1 MEKERGAKIIAI
13 VALLIAVVGLTVG
26 YAAYS
31 STLTINGTATVD
43 PASWKVNFG
52 YKTGNSLTGTIKG
65 HATETTAPTL
75 ADTTISGFDVTLK
88 APGDSVTYNFLIK
101 NSGTLNARLAN
112 FTMGTLTCAPNEGS
126 NISPEDATKLCGEL
140 KYTLTYAGA
149 GGSTITT
156 GEILNPNNSK
166 ELELKLEWPSA
177 STLSVSD
184 DVKVTIGTTTFVYEQ
199 AE

>member
-1 MEKERGAKIIAI
+1 MEKERGAKVIAI

-52 YKTGNSLTGTIKG
+52 YKTGTTSLTGTTTG

-112 FTMGTLTCAPNEGS
+112 FTMGTLTCAPNASGS
-126 NISPEDATKLCGEL
+126 ISQEDATELCGEL
-140 KYTLTYAGA
+140 KYTLTYADD
-149 GGSTITT
+149 STITT
-156 GEILNPNNSK
+156 GTPLNSNDSK
-166 ELELKLEWPSA
+166 ELKLKLEWPSA

-184 DVKVTIGTTTFVYEQ
+184 DVKVTIGTTTFLYQQ
-199 AE
+199 A

>member
-52 YKTGNSLTGTIKG
+52 YKTGDSLTGTIKG

-101 NSGTLNARLAN
+101 NSGTLNAKLAN
-112 FTMGTLTCAPNEGS
+112 FTMGTLTCAPNDGS
-126 NISPEDATKLCGEL
+126 SISQEDATKLCGEL
-140 KYTLTYAGA
+140 KYTLAYAD
-149 GGSTITT
+149 GSTITT
-156 GEILNPNNSK
+156 GTTLNANDSK

-199 AE
+199 A

>member
-101 NSGTLNARLAN
+101 NSGTLNAKLAN
-112 FTMGTLTCAPNEGS
+112 FTMGTLTCAPNAS
-126 NISPEDATKLCGEL
+126 SKISPEDATKLCGEL
-140 KYTLTYAGA
+140 KYTLAYAD
-149 GGSTITT
+149 GSTITT
-156 GEILNPNNSK
+156 DTTLDAGDSK
-166 ELELKLEWPSA
+166 ELVLKLEWPST

-184 DVKVTIGTTTFVYEQ
+184 DVKVTIGTTTFVYQQ
-199 AE
+199 A

>member
-1 MEKERGAKIIAI
+1 MEKERGAKVIAI

-31 STLTINGTATVD
+31 STLTINGTANVD

-52 YKTGNSLTGTIKG
+52 YKTGDSLTGTING
-65 HATETTAPTL
+65 HATENTAPTL

-126 NISPEDATKLCGEL
+126 KISPEDATKLCGEL

-156 GEILNPNNSK
+156 GDILNPNNSK

>member
-1 MEKERGAKIIAI
+1 MEKERGAKVIAI

-31 STLTINGTATVD
+31 STLNINGTANVD

-75 ADTTISGFDVTLK
+75 EDTTISGFDVTLK

-101 NSGTLNARLAN
+101 NSGTLNAKLAS
-112 FTMGTLTCAPNEGS
+112 FTMGTLTCAPNAS
-126 NISPEDATKLCGEL
+126 SSISPEDATKLCGEL
-140 KYTLTYAGA
+140 KYTLTYADD
-149 GGSTITT
+149 STITT
-156 GEILNPNNSK
+156 GTPLNSNDSK
-166 ELELKLEWPSA
+166 ELKLKLEWPSA

>member
-43 PASWKVNFG
+43 PASWKVNFD
-52 YKTGNSLTGTIKG
+52 YKTGDSLTGTTTG

-101 NSGTLNARLAN
+101 NSGTLNAELAN
-112 FTMGTLTCAPNEGS
+112 FTMGTLTCAPNAS
-126 NISPEDATKLCGEL
+126 SSISQEDATKLCGEL
-140 KYTLTYAGA
+140 KYTLTYAD
-149 GGSTITT
+149 GSTITT
-156 GEILNPNNSK
+156 GTTLNSNDSK

-184 DVKVTIGTTTFVYEQ
+184 DVKVTIGTTTFVYQQ
-199 AE
+199 AQ